1 MNQILLNKI
10 SHIFLVTTKLFR
22 GWKILIVDEEPFK
35 NTFWDELIF
44 FRISSFVVVDDAA
57 FVVGEKFTKLKQRR
71 FPVVETLVLQHEKVA
86 AYSVML
92 GEMVNLWKDRAFA
105 IRGNVQWLGWRGTH
119 LCADIYC

>member
-1 MNQILLNKI
+1 M
-10 SHIFLVTTKLFR
+10 TTKVFR
-22 GWKILIVDEEPFK
+22 RWNILIVDEEPFK

-44 FRISSFVVVDDAA
+44 LRIPGFVVVDDAA

-92 GEMVNLWKDRAFA
+92 GEKQGFCYS
-105 IRGNVQWLGWRGTH
+105 G
-119 LCADIYC
+119 